1 MDFAD
6 TTEEAGFR
14 QEARSFLEQ
23 HAPAL
28 AGRAG
33 TEESESDFLARAKA
47 WQKLKQENGWAC
59 LNWPK
64 AFGGR
69 GATPMEMIVWNQEEA
84 RYNVPTQPFAIGLGM
99 CGPVVMGFAGDEQRA
114 AYLPKMASG
123 EDIWCQLFSEP
134 AGGSDV
140 ANLRTRAV
148 QDGDEWVING
158 QKIWTSGAQYCDYG
172 ILLTRTDPSVP
183 KHQGLTMFIVNMK
196 APGVEIRPIKQAS
209 GKSGFN
215 EVYFTD
221 VRIKDDHRLGAVGD
235 GWKVSIVTLMN
246 ERLAVG
252 SASGPDAKEML
263 ALAQSLEVDDRPALE
278 NKAVRDRIATW
289 HCEQSGLHFTKLRVQ
304 SAMSR
309 GETPGPENSI
319 TKIVSANKLQGIGSY
334 GMDLM
339 DMGGILVDQDGQ
351 DDSFYGAWLS
361 APGLRIA
368 GGTDEIL
375 RNIIAERVLGLPG
388 DVRVD
393 KSIPFTEVP
402 QGGRARTL
410 TQLPEK
416 KARFCG
422 LFCAYQ
428 IFTRASGGR

>member
-6 TTEEAGFR
+6 TTEEARFR

-28 AGRAG
+28 AGRTG

-69 GATPMEMIVWNQEEA
+69 GATPMEMIIWNQEEA

-123 EDIWCQLFSEP
+123 EEIWCQLFSEP

-263 ALAQSLEVDDRPALE
+263 ALAQTLEVDDRPALE

-351 DDSFYGAWLS
+351 EDSFYGAWLS

-388 DVRVD
+388 DIRVD

-402 QGGRARTL
+402 QGG
-410 TQLPEK
+410 K
-416 KARFCG
+416 G
-422 LFCAYQ
+422 
-428 IFTRASGGR
+428 

>member
-6 TTEEAGFR
+6 TTEEARFR

-28 AGRAG
+28 AGRPGA
-33 TEESESDFLARAKA
+33 EESESDFLARAKA

-69 GATPMEMIVWNQEEA
+69 GATPMEMIIWNQEEA

-123 EDIWCQLFSEP
+123 EEIWCQLFSEP

-263 ALAQSLEVDDRPALE
+263 ALAQTLEVDDRPALE

-388 DVRVD
+388 DIRVD

-402 QGGRARTL
+402 QGG
-410 TQLPEK
+410 K
-416 KARFCG
+416 G
-422 LFCAYQ
+422 
-428 IFTRASGGR
+428 

>member
-6 TTEEAGFR
+6 TTEEARFR

-23 HAPAL
+23 HAPTL
-28 AGRAG
+28 AGRPGA
-33 TEESESDFLARAKA
+33 EESESDFLARAKA

-69 GATPMEMIVWNQEEA
+69 GATPMEMIIWNQEEA

-99 CGPVVMGFAGDEQRA
+99 CGPVVMGFAGEEQRA
-114 AYLPKMASG
+114 TYLPKMASG
-123 EDIWCQLFSEP
+123 EEIWCQLFSEP

-183 KHQGLTMFIVNMK
+183 NHQGLTMFIVNMK
-196 APGVEIRPIKQAS
+196 APGVEIRPIKHAS

-263 ALAQSLEVDDRPALE
+263 ALAQTLEVDDRPALE

-351 DDSFYGAWLS
+351 DDSFYGAWMS

-388 DVRVD
+388 DIRVD

-402 QGGRARTL
+402 QGG
-410 TQLPEK
+410 K
-416 KARFCG
+416 G
-422 LFCAYQ
+422 
-428 IFTRASGGR
+428 

>member
-6 TTEEAGFR
+6 TTEEARFR

-69 GATPMEMIVWNQEEA
+69 GATPMEMIIWNQEEA
-84 RYNVPTQPFAIGLGM
+84 RHNVPTQPFAIGLGM

-402 QGGRARTL
+402 QGG
-410 TQLPEK
+410 K
-416 KARFCG
+416 G
-422 LFCAYQ
+422 
-428 IFTRASGGR
+428 

>member
-69 GATPMEMIVWNQEEA
+69 GATPMEMIIWNQEEA

-339 DMGGILVDQDGQ
+339 DMGGILVDRDGQ

-402 QGGRARTL
+402 QGG
-410 TQLPEK
+410 K
-416 KARFCG
+416 G
-422 LFCAYQ
+422 
-428 IFTRASGGR
+428 

>member
-6 TTEEAGFR
+6 TTEEARFR

-99 CGPVVMGFAGDEQRA
+99 CGPVVMGFAGDEQRT

-263 ALAQSLEVDDRPALE
+263 ALAQTLEVDDRPALE

-388 DVRVD
+388 DIRVD

-402 QGGRARTL
+402 QGG
-410 TQLPEK
+410 K
-416 KARFCG
+416 G
-422 LFCAYQ
+422 
-428 IFTRASGGR
+428 

>member
-33 TEESESDFLARAKA
+33 TEESESDVLARAKA

-263 ALAQSLEVDDRPALE
+263 TLAQSLEVDDRPALE

-402 QGGRARTL
+402 QGG
-410 TQLPEK
+410 K
-416 KARFCG
+416 G
-422 LFCAYQ
+422 
-428 IFTRASGGR
+428 

>member
-6 TTEEAGFR
+6 TTEEARFR

-23 HAPAL
+23 HAPGL

-69 GATPMEMIVWNQEEA
+69 GATPMEMIIWNQEEA

-99 CGPVVMGFAGDEQRA
+99 CGPVVMGFAGDEQRT

-123 EDIWCQLFSEP
+123 EEIWCQLFSEP

-263 ALAQSLEVDDRPALE
+263 ALAQTLEVDDRPALE

-388 DVRVD
+388 DIRVD

-402 QGGRARTL
+402 QGGT
-410 TQLPEK
+410 
-416 KARFCG
+416 G
-422 LFCAYQ
+422 
-428 IFTRASGGR
+428 

>member
-6 TTEEAGFR
+6 TTEEARFR
-14 QEARSFLEQ
+14 QEARRFLEQ

-33 TEESESDFLARAKA
+33 AEESESDYLARAKA
-47 WQKLKQENGWAC
+47 WQKLKAENGWAC

-69 GATPMEMIVWNQEEA
+69 GATPMEMIIWNQEEA

-123 EDIWCQLFSEP
+123 EEIWCQLFSEP

-183 KHQGLTMFIVNMK
+183 KHQGLTMFIVDMR

-388 DVRVD
+388 DIRVD

-402 QGGRARTL
+402 QGG
-410 TQLPEK
+410 K
-416 KARFCG
+416 G
-422 LFCAYQ
+422 
-428 IFTRASGGR
+428 

>member
-6 TTEEAGFR
+6 TPEEARFR
-14 QEARSFLEQ
+14 QEARAFLEG
-23 HAPAL
+23 HATSV
-28 AGRAG
+28 AGRPGA
-33 TEESESDFLARAKA
+33 EESENAFIARAKA
-47 WQKLKQENGWAC
+47 WQKLKADNGWAC

-69 GATPMEMIVWNQEEA
+69 GATPMELIIWGQEEG

-99 CGPVVMGFAGDEQRA
+99 CGPTVIAFAGDEQKAR
-114 AYLPKMASG
+114 YLPRMAA
-123 EDIWCQLFSEP
+123 EDEIWCQLFSEP

-148 QDGDEWVING
+148 KDGDEWVING
-158 QKIWTSGAQYCDYG
+158 QKIWTSGAHYCDYG

-183 KHQGLTMFIVNMK
+183 KHQGLTMFIVDMK
-196 APGVEIRPIKQAS
+196 APGVEVRPIKQAS
-209 GKSGFN
+209 GKAGFN
-215 EVYFTD
+215 EVYFTE
-221 VRIKDDHRLGAVGD
+221 VRIKDDHRLGGVGD

-263 ALAQSLEVDDRPALE
+263 ALAQTLEVDDRPALE

-304 SAMSR
+304 SALSR

-339 DMGGILVDQDGQ
+339 DMGGILVDQEGQ

-375 RNIIAERVLGLPG
+375 RNIIAERVLGMPG
-388 DVRVD
+388 DMRVD
-393 KSIPFTEVP
+393 KAIPFTEVP
-402 QGGRARTL
+402 QGGKR
-410 TQLPEK
+410 
-416 KARFCG
+416 
-422 LFCAYQ
+422 
-428 IFTRASGGR
+428 

>member
-6 TTEEAGFR
+6 TTEEARFR

-33 TEESESDFLARAKA
+33 AEESESDFLARAKA

-69 GATPMEMIVWNQEEA
+69 GATPMEMIIWNQEEA

-99 CGPVVMGFAGDEQRA
+99 CGPVVMGFAGDEQQA

-402 QGGRARTL
+402 QGG
-410 TQLPEK
+410 K
-416 KARFCG
+416 G
-422 LFCAYQ
+422 
-428 IFTRASGGR
+428 

>member
-6 TTEEAGFR
+6 TTEEASFR

-402 QGGRARTL
+402 QGG
-410 TQLPEK
+410 K
-416 KARFCG
+416 G
-422 LFCAYQ
+422 
-428 IFTRASGGR
+428 

>member
-1 MDFAD
+1 
-6 TTEEAGFR
+6 
-14 QEARSFLEQ
+14 
-23 HAPAL
+23 
-28 AGRAG
+28 
-33 TEESESDFLARAKA
+33 
-47 WQKLKQENGWAC
+47 
-59 LNWPK
+59 
-64 AFGGR
+64 
-69 GATPMEMIVWNQEEA
+69 
-84 RYNVPTQPFAIGLGM
+84 
-99 CGPVVMGFAGDEQRA
+99 
-114 AYLPKMASG
+114 
-123 EDIWCQLFSEP
+123 
-134 AGGSDV
+134 
-140 ANLRTRAV
+140 
-148 QDGDEWVING
+148 
-158 QKIWTSGAQYCDYG
+158 
-172 ILLTRTDPSVP
+172 
-183 KHQGLTMFIVNMK
+183 
-196 APGVEIRPIKQAS
+196 
-209 GKSGFN
+209 
-215 EVYFTD
+215 
-221 VRIKDDHRLGAVGD
+221 
-235 GWKVSIVTLMN
+235 
-246 ERLAVG
+246 
-252 SASGPDAKEML
+252 ML

-402 QGGRARTL
+402 QGG
-410 TQLPEK
+410 K
-416 KARFCG
+416 G
-422 LFCAYQ
+422 
-428 IFTRASGGR
+428 

>member
-6 TTEEAGFR
+6 TTEEARFR

-33 TEESESDFLARAKA
+33 AEESESDFLARAKA

-69 GATPMEMIVWNQEEA
+69 GATPMEMIIWNQEEA

-99 CGPVVMGFAGDEQRA
+99 CGPVVMGFAADEQRA
-114 AYLPKMASG
+114 AYLPRMASG
-123 EDIWCQLFSEP
+123 EEIWCQLFSEP

-263 ALAQSLEVDDRPALE
+263 ALAQTLEVDDRPALE

-351 DDSFYGAWLS
+351 DDSFYGAWMS

-388 DVRVD
+388 DIRVD

-402 QGGRARTL
+402 QGG
-410 TQLPEK
+410 K
-416 KARFCG
+416 G
-422 LFCAYQ
+422 
-428 IFTRASGGR
+428 

>member
-6 TTEEAGFR
+6 TTEEARFR

-28 AGRAG
+28 AGRPGA
-33 TEESESDFLARAKA
+33 EESESDFLARAKA

-69 GATPMEMIVWNQEEA
+69 GATPMEMIIWNQEEA

-99 CGPVVMGFAGDEQRA
+99 CGPVVMGFAGEEQRA

-123 EDIWCQLFSEP
+123 EEIWCQLFSEP

-263 ALAQSLEVDDRPALE
+263 ALAQTLEVDDRPALE

-402 QGGRARTL
+402 QGG
-410 TQLPEK
+410 K
-416 KARFCG
+416 G
-422 LFCAYQ
+422 
-428 IFTRASGGR
+428 

>member
-6 TTEEAGFR
+6 TTEEARFR

-33 TEESESDFLARAKA
+33 AEESESDFLARAKA

-69 GATPMEMIVWNQEEA
+69 GATPMEMIIWNQEEA

-123 EDIWCQLFSEP
+123 EEIWCQLFSEP

-263 ALAQSLEVDDRPALE
+263 ALAQTLEVDDRPALE

-402 QGGRARTL
+402 QGG
-410 TQLPEK
+410 K
-416 KARFCG
+416 G
-422 LFCAYQ
+422 
-428 IFTRASGGR
+428 

>member
-6 TTEEAGFR
+6 TTEEARFR

-69 GATPMEMIVWNQEEA
+69 GATPMEMIIWNQEEA

-99 CGPVVMGFAGDEQRA
+99 CGPVVMGFAGDEQRT

-123 EDIWCQLFSEP
+123 EEIWCQLFSEP

-263 ALAQSLEVDDRPALE
+263 ALAQTLEVDDRPALE

-388 DVRVD
+388 DIRVD

-402 QGGRARTL
+402 QGG
-410 TQLPEK
+410 K
-416 KARFCG
+416 G
-422 LFCAYQ
+422 
-428 IFTRASGGR
+428 

>member
-6 TTEEAGFR
+6 TTEEARFR

-33 TEESESDFLARAKA
+33 AEESESDFLARAKA

-69 GATPMEMIVWNQEEA
+69 GATPMEMIIWNQEEA
-84 RYNVPTQPFAIGLGM
+84 RHNVPTQPFAIGLGM

-114 AYLPKMASG
+114 AYLPKMAPG

-148 QDGDEWVING
+148 QDGDEWVSNG

-263 ALAQSLEVDDRPALE
+263 ALAQTLEVDDRPALE

-351 DDSFYGAWLS
+351 DDSFYGAWMS

-388 DVRVD
+388 DIRVD

-402 QGGRARTL
+402 QGG
-410 TQLPEK
+410 K
-416 KARFCG
+416 G
-422 LFCAYQ
+422 
-428 IFTRASGGR
+428 

>member
-6 TTEEAGFR
+6 TTEEARFR

-33 TEESESDFLARAKA
+33 AEESESDFLARAKA

-69 GATPMEMIVWNQEEA
+69 GATPMEMIIWNQEEA

-99 CGPVVMGFAGDEQRA
+99 CGPVVMGFAGEEQRA

-123 EDIWCQLFSEP
+123 EEIWCQLFSEP

-263 ALAQSLEVDDRPALE
+263 ALAQTLEVDDRPALE

-351 DDSFYGAWLS
+351 DDSFYGAWMS

-388 DVRVD
+388 DIRVD

-402 QGGRARTL
+402 QGG
-410 TQLPEK
+410 K
-416 KARFCG
+416 G
-422 LFCAYQ
+422 
-428 IFTRASGGR
+428 

>member
-6 TTEEAGFR
+6 TTEEARFR

-33 TEESESDFLARAKA
+33 AEESESDFLARAKA

-69 GATPMEMIVWNQEEA
+69 GATPMEMIIWNQEEA

-123 EDIWCQLFSEP
+123 EEIWCQLFSEP

-402 QGGRARTL
+402 QGG
-410 TQLPEK
+410 K
-416 KARFCG
+416 G
-422 LFCAYQ
+422 
-428 IFTRASGGR
+428 

>member
-402 QGGRARTL
+402 QGG
-410 TQLPEK
+410 K
-416 KARFCG
+416 G
-422 LFCAYQ
+422 
-428 IFTRASGGR
+428 

>member
-1 MDFAD
+1 
-6 TTEEAGFR
+6 
-14 QEARSFLEQ
+14 
-23 HAPAL
+23 
-28 AGRAG
+28 
-33 TEESESDFLARAKA
+33 ESESDFLARAKA

-99 CGPVVMGFAGDEQRA
+99 CGPVVMGFAGDKQRA

-402 QGGRARTL
+402 QGG
-410 TQLPEK
+410 K
-416 KARFCG
+416 G
-422 LFCAYQ
+422 
-428 IFTRASGGR
+428 

>member
-6 TTEEAGFR
+6 TTEEARFR

-33 TEESESDFLARAKA
+33 AEESESDFLARAKA

-69 GATPMEMIVWNQEEA
+69 GATPMEMIIWNQEEA

-114 AYLPKMASG
+114 AYLPRMASG
-123 EDIWCQLFSEP
+123 EEIWCQLFSEP

-263 ALAQSLEVDDRPALE
+263 TLAQTLEVDDRPALE

-388 DVRVD
+388 DIRVD

-402 QGGRARTL
+402 QGG
-410 TQLPEK
+410 K
-416 KARFCG
+416 G
-422 LFCAYQ
+422 
-428 IFTRASGGR
+428 

>member
-183 KHQGLTMFIVNMK
+183 KHQGLTMFIVNMR

-339 DMGGILVDQDGQ
+339 DMGGILVDRDGQ

-402 QGGRARTL
+402 QGG
-410 TQLPEK
+410 K
-416 KARFCG
+416 G
-422 LFCAYQ
+422 
-428 IFTRASGGR
+428 